1 MSDNKTKLGEHHL
14 ERELGTI
21 SEPTK
26 KWRCKDCGGTENHDH
41 RGCMKEHEI
50 EEMARKHEAFY
61 AVAADY
67 LSRSTF
73 LTILKK
79 ANEKL
84 SA

>member
-1 MSDNKTKLGEHHL
+1 MTENTPQAAECLSRLTA
-14 ERELGTI
+14 ELGTI

-50 EEMARKHEAFY
+50 ARKHEAFY

-73 LTILKK
+73 LNILKK